1 MLYALN
7 LDSVT
12 HRIYSIEMCYFSGFC
27 DTDIVGLNGLLN
39 FVIHCDFCLILDN
52 CSPSYLIL
60 YL

>member
-1 MLYALN
+1 
-7 LDSVT
+7 
-12 HRIYSIEMCYFSGFC
+12 MCYFSGFC

-39 FVIHCDFCLILDN
+39 FIIHYDFCLILDN